1 MFIVTIMS
9 AIQLGNQGVEYTFI
23 FYVNKKVHREV
34 TLSSSNPG
42 RYKREVDDIIDFIFD
57 NVKSAQH
64 VDLFFELRHDRN
76 SKYSRVINTYVGSEK
91 DLAKCRQQNHAIA
104 QHFFELVSDGNTL
117 DVAVGTEP
125 GCLVYIIAFL
135 EKDEK
140 LCVNYEYTA
149 LATYFSRFIPTLHIC
164 NRMADVYRQKNLTED
179 KRNVTFIYKPNKQAQ
194 NNSQI
199 IWTVP
204 TKYDALLSEM
214 SSVCNTIVDGTLQT
228 FTVPLPKMQM
238 REDGT
243 ENWIP
248 IILNGKDTMT
258 YNDIPE
264 FILLV
269 TSHTIKHANIVVD
282 INIGVTAGDVKTSGV
297 LIGLDSDHNVLADF
311 VQFMF
316 NTLTTY
322 FISHVTENPTLILDY
337 MNNVYLN
344 QYIPVQ
350 TGH

>member
-1 MFIVTIMS
+1 
-9 AIQLGNQGVEYTFI
+9 
-23 FYVNKKVHREV
+23 
-34 TLSSSNPG
+34 
-42 RYKREVDDIIDFIFD
+42 
-57 NVKSAQH
+57 
-64 VDLFFELRHDRN
+64 
-76 SKYSRVINTYVGSEK
+76 
-91 DLAKCRQQNHAIA
+91 
-104 QHFFELVSDGNTL
+104 
-117 DVAVGTEP
+117 
-125 GCLVYIIAFL
+125 
-135 EKDEK
+135 
-140 LCVNYEYTA
+140 
-149 LATYFSRFIPTLHIC
+149 
-164 NRMADVYRQKNLTED
+164 
-179 KRNVTFIYKPNKQAQ
+179 
-194 NNSQI
+194 
-199 IWTVP
+199 
-204 TKYDALLSEM
+204 M